1 MGKDSQVAVIG
12 RNEPASLSGDR
23 KNFTQGNVSETHP
36 NK

>member
-12 RNEPASLSGDR
+12 RNKPASLNGDR
-23 KNFTQGNVSETHP
+23 KDFTQGNDSETHP

>member
-12 RNEPASLSGDR
+12 RIKPVSLNGDR
-23 KNFTQGNVSETHP
+23 KDFTQGNGSETHS